1 MSNLRPTDR
10 YRVIVGDTFELTIGA
25 GAQLRI
31 DSRQTDPET
40 TLHEA
45 GTGGTVSQDLTAVG
59 RYYLAWRPVSG
70 SGPWC
75 PAGVIDAVHLI
86 DMDEE
91 TLRQRITDL
100 QALIDRPDAIRTQ
113 IAAGDGT
120 SLTRLS
126 LPALKRELDKARSQL
141 QDYLRRKQG
150 LPSARMRR

>member
-1 MSNLRPTDR
+1 MTPRSTDR
-10 YRVIVGDTFELTIGA
+10 YRVIAGDTFELAIGA
-25 GAQLRI
+25 GAQLRV
-31 DSRQTDPET
+31 DSRQTNPES
-40 TLHEA
+40 TLHDA
-45 GTGGTVSQDLTAVG
+45 GTDGTVSQDLTAIG
-59 RYYLAWRPVSG
+59 RYYLAWRATAG

-75 PAGVIDAVHLI
+75 PAGVVDAVPLIDAE
-86 DMDEE
+86 EE

-100 QALIDRPDAIRTQ
+100 QALIDRPDAVRTQ

>member
-1 MSNLRPTDR
+1 MSTLRPSDR
-10 YRVIVGDTFELTIGA
+10 YRVIAGDTFELTIPA
-25 GAQLRI
+25 SSQLRI
-31 DSRQTDPET
+31 DSRQQAPESMV
-40 TLHEA
+40 HDA
-45 GTGGTVSQDLTAVG
+45 GVSGLVSQELSQVG

-75 PAGVIDAVHLI
+75 PAGVVDAVPLI
-86 DMDEE
+86 DMEEE

-100 QALIDRPDAIRTQ
+100 EALIDRPDAVRTQ

-141 QDYLRRKQG
+141 QDYLRRKRG